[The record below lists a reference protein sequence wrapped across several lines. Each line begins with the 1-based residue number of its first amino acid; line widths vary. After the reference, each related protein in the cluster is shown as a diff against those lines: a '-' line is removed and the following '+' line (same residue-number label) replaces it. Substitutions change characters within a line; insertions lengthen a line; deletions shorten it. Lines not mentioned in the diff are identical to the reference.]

1 MHNISIAILQFL
13 MTNRFMQTWR
23 KRTAEKA
30 EEEQVKQLRAAMTHL
45 MLLDLLVLID
55 RWAIIYCT

>member
-23 KRTAEKA
+23 KRTADKQ
-30 EEEQVKQLRAAMTHL
+30 EEQQVKQLRAAMTQL

-55 RWAIIYCT
+55 RWALMYCT